1 MPPKRAARAAVDAQE
16 GAPASKRK
24 QASRAGSGATKSAVP
39 DAPVAVAS
47 KRAAGNAAASA
58 AAGRR
63 GKAASGKAASG
74 GAAAA
79 EVAAGAAPAAAPGGG
94 RQFFLMKSEPDVFS
108 IDDLEGRPG
117 QTEPWDGVRSH
128 QAKKVLQSMRLGDQ
142 AFFYHS
148 NAKPP
153 GVVGI
158 VEIVREAYPD
168 PSQFDP
174 GSKYYD
180 ASCEREAPKWVQV
193 DCRLVRRLAR
203 QAPPSRRLQP
213 IARTHPTSHSSPP
226 RRPHRLRQL
235 SH

>member
-128 QAKKVLQSMRLGDQ
+128 QAKK

-180 ASCEREAPKWVQV
+180 ASCEREAPKWVQIPLEELKQHKGGALSSMALFRQG
-193 DCRLVRRLAR
+193 RLSV
-203 QAPPSRRLQP
+203 QP
-213 IARTHPTSHSSPP
+213 VTPAEWQFV
-226 RRPHRLRQL
+226 LCL
-235 SH
+235 EDGGGGGKE